1 MRKKIIIGNWK
12 MNGSLA
18 SIKFLSESLG
28 KALKLK
34 NKIDVVVCVPAP
46 YLNYVKE
53 NIPSGIF
60 LGAQNVSQY
69 DQGAFTGEIS
79 VHMLKDFNCKYVL
92 LGHSERRTL
101 FGEVNISVAQKM
113 KKALD
118 HALIPILCIGETSEQ
133 RLSGNLNSVL
143 LEQLES
149 FMCRSFLKQLSNIII
164 AYEPI
169 WAIGTK
175 VSATPDQIQQVHNFI
190 RQFITKFD
198 KNLAKKIR
206 IIYGGSLKSSNVLD
220 VLSLQDVDGGL
231 IGGASL
237 NGEEFAK
244 IINFIH

>member
-18 SIKFLSESLG
+18 SIKFLSESLD

-53 NIPSGIF
+53 SIPDGIF

-101 FGEVNISVAQKM
+101 FGESNSSVAQKM
-113 KKALD
+113 KKVLD
-118 HALIPILCIGETSEQ
+118 YELIPILCIGETFEQ
-133 RLSGNLNSVL
+133 RLSGSLNSIL
-143 LEQLES
+143 LEQIES
-149 FMCRSFLKQLSNIII
+149 FMFRSLLKQLSNIII

-190 RQFITKFD
+190 RQVITKFD

-206 IIYGGSLKSSNVLD
+206 IIYGGSLKSSNVSE